1 MSAGA
6 SDGLGK
12 LPKNTARRSRSG
24 AAVMPACMH
33 SCYFVKQSRGR
44 PGSCISSTHYTC
56 DDHRAAQRGA
66 GAGIGRCFSAAG
78 KQCTRNCRGS
88 GHRAAP
94 SMESWPSRPVLK
106 INCVPFATWSFSS
119 RLVVPSFFTARQ
131 QGRERVFS
139 R

>member
-1 MSAGA
+1 MTTELPSAELVQALGGA
-6 SDGLGK
+6 SELLANNALG
-12 LPKNTARRSRSG
+12 
-24 AAVMPACMH
+24 
-33 SCYFVKQSRGR
+33 
-44 PGSCISSTHYTC
+44 
-56 DDHRAAQRGA
+56 
-66 GAGIGRCFSAAG
+66 
-78 KQCTRNCRGS
+78 NCRGS

-106 INCVPFATWSFSS
+106 MNCVPFATWSFSS